1 MYKLTN
7 LLAGKRK
14 NVNEWEFNQ
23 ANDFSTLTFPPPPF
37 GNVQDL
43 TESLRSRGVKITKPS
58 SSNAASINSE

>member
-1 MYKLTN
+1 MYDKICK
-7 LLAGKRK
+7 LAGKSK

-23 ANDFSTLTFPPPPF
+23 ANDIGTLTFQPPPF